1 MHVVAHEPIGDGSL
15 RRDGLH
21 GGMAAKAAHHG
32 VEPRIGTPGE
42 SHPAVVVRDVPD
54 QPVDRVVAVG
64 RLVGLTAAGGPDM
77 LEVALAH
84 IAPPDILHDDDI
96 AAVDVAA
103 QIAFLKPLRE
113 ASGTI
118 GPAAVRRT
126 KNDDGG
132 FAGRLGRIDRRV
144 EGYAVTHCDAV
155 LGLVVQ
161 LGDGLPGKGRNGGEQ
176 AGQQERE
183 KSTDFHSRKVKVRFR
198 KLRFFPQT
206 PKSRH
211 ERGVRIGAAR
221 SH

>member
-1 MHVVAHEPIGDGSL
+1 
-15 RRDGLH
+15 
-21 GGMAAKAAHHG
+21 
-32 VEPRIGTPGE
+32 
-42 SHPAVVVRDVPD
+42 
-54 QPVDRVVAVG
+54 
-64 RLVGLTAAGGPDM
+64 M

>member
-1 MHVVAHEPIGDGSL
+1 
-15 RRDGLH
+15 
-21 GGMAAKAAHHG
+21 MAAKAAHHG

-42 SHPAVVVRDVPD
+42 THPAVVVRDVPD

-64 RLVGLTAAGGPDM
+64 RLVGLTAAGRPDM
-77 LEVALAH
+77 LEVAFAH
-84 IAPPDILHDDDI
+84 ITPPDILHDDDI

-103 QIAFLKPLRE
+103 QIALPEPLRE
-113 ASGTI
+113 TSGAI
-118 GPAAVRRT
+118 GPAAVRRA

-144 EGYAVTHCDAV
+144 EGYAVAHGDAV

-161 LGDGLPGKGRNGGEQ
+161 FGDGLPGTGRNCGEQ

-183 KSTDFHSRKVKVRFR
+183 KSTDFHGRKVKVRFR

-211 ERGVRIGAAR
+211 ERGLRIGAAR
-221 SH
+221 SL

>member
-1 MHVVAHEPIGDGSL
+1 
-15 RRDGLH
+15 
-21 GGMAAKAAHHG
+21 MAAKAAHHG

-132 FAGRLGRIDRRV
+132 FAGRLGV
-144 EGYAVTHCDAV
+144 
-155 LGLVVQ
+155 
-161 LGDGLPGKGRNGGEQ
+161 
-176 AGQQERE
+176 
-183 KSTDFHSRKVKVRFR
+183 
-198 KLRFFPQT
+198 
-206 PKSRH
+206 
-211 ERGVRIGAAR
+211 
-221 SH
+221 